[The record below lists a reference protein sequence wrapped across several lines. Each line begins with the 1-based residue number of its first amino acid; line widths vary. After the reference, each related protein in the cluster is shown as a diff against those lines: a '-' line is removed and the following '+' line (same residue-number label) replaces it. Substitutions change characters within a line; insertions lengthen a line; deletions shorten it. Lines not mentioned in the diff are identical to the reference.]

1 MKLSHSKSKIDKD
14 QIHWYLY
21 AYRIE
26 LSKSELIDIV
36 KNIKQMGLFSYLEKE
51 RPALKSQLIYI
62 LQNSVDPHF
71 WNDLDPKITKEKY
84 MESFLE
90 QCIIEIFHKVK

>member
-1 MKLSHSKSKIDKD
+1 MKLSHSRSKIDND

-21 AYRIE
+21 AYRID

-36 KNIKQMGLFSYLEKE
+36 KNIKQIGLFSYLEKE
-51 RPALKSQLIYI
+51 RPALKSQLINI
-62 LQNSVDPHF
+62 LQKSVEPHF

-90 QCIIEIFHKVK
+90 QCIIEIFYKIK

>member
-1 MKLSHSKSKIDKD
+1 MKLSHSRSKIDND

-21 AYRIE
+21 AYRID

-36 KNIKQMGLFSYLEKE
+36 KNIKQIGLFSYLEKE
-51 RPALKSQLIYI
+51 RPALKYQLINI
-62 LQNSVDPHF
+62 LQKSVEPHF

-90 QCIIEIFHKVK
+90 QCIIEIFYKIK